1 VKFSLDVVRVHQRAR
16 YISVSR
22 CFVTVFSVVLF
33 LHLLGAVS
41 LFIGYGIEWTASS
54 LFRNASSTEQVRS
67 WLRVFRVSPPL
78 SGIGLGV
85 VLLSGGYL
93 ASLSGAMKQGWI
105 PATLIAIFIALVLGF
120 ALILPGMKRIRAAL
134 PSGNDP
140 VSAQLRERLSD
151 PVLLTAIRVRVMVVT
166 GIVYLMAAKISLV
179 PSLVALSIAIVLGL
193 IFSIPTWSR
202 TPAAAAK
209 A

>member
-1 VKFSLDVVRVHQRAR
+1 MT
-16 YISVSR
+16 I
-22 CFVTVFSVVLF
+22 FSVVLF

-41 LFIGYGIEWTASS
+41 LFIAYGIEWTASS
-54 LFRNASSTEQVRS
+54 LFRNASTTEQARS

-78 SGIGLGV
+78 SGVGLGV

-105 PATLIAIFIALVLGF
+105 PATLIAIFVALVLGF
-120 ALILPGMKRIRAAL
+120 ALILPRMKRIRAEL
-134 PSGNDP
+134 PSGNEP

-166 GIVYLMAAKISLV
+166 GIVFLMAAKIPLV

-193 IFSIPTWSR
+193 IFSVPAWSR
-202 TPAAAAK
+202 AAAAAAK

>member
-1 VKFSLDVVRVHQRAR
+1 
-16 YISVSR
+16 
-22 CFVTVFSVVLF
+22 VTVFSVVLF

-41 LFIGYGIEWTASS
+41 LFIAYGIEWTASS
-54 LFRNASSTEQVRS
+54 LFRNASSPEQVRS
-67 WLRVFRVSPPL
+67 WLRVFKVSPPL
-78 SGIGLGV
+78 SGSGLGV

-93 ASLSGAMKQGWI
+93 ASLSGTMKQGWI

-120 ALILPGMKRIRAAL
+120 ALILPRMKRIRAAL

-166 GIVYLMAAKISLV
+166 GIVYLMAAKIPLV

-202 TPAAAAK
+202 TSTAPAK